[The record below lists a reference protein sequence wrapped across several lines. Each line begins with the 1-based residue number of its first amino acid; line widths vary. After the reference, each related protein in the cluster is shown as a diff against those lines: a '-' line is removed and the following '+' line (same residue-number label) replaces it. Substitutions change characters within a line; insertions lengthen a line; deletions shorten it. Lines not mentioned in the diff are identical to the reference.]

1 MTKKDV
7 FEFSQKDLKGKCIS
21 LHESQFQDLMFI
33 YPLKRFAVAIF
44 IVFGSSLFVIPESFA
59 QEMSAIIKQ
68 EDFVNVNGRVVD
80 KKGNGVEHVRAK
92 IYYQDG
98 EKVYTQTDSLG
109 FFKLIVKRDFIGFI
123 ELSWYNYGNSFEVD
137 LQKGHVSYD
146 IGEVTLIK
154 RKRKT
159 VRKGRVKISRK
170 DRRTGTPNL

>member
-1 MTKKDV
+1 MEKPPRDIDSNPCDNDWNKMEVNETGDKRFCSSCSEFVHDLTKKDV

-98 EKVYTQTDSLG
+98 EKVY
-109 FFKLIVKRDFIGFI
+109 
-123 ELSWYNYGNSFEVD
+123 
-137 LQKGHVSYD
+137 
-146 IGEVTLIK
+146 
-154 RKRKT
+154 
-159 VRKGRVKISRK
+159 
-170 DRRTGTPNL
+170 